1 MIKQRLIGFL
11 VIIALTIIFWPIVFV
26 APMQEDD
33 VVLRVFEMPP
43 KPDITASPRKAPE
56 TNRLNVEQLPQIP
69 LPEVPTEQPIDIAV
83 ASSEVSLIAAKIE
96 PLQQS
101 SALER
106 AIFDEQGLPISWELQ
121 IATFSTESRAQ
132 SIAEQLQNKG
142 HKAYVSPV
150 TIDAKGL
157 YRVRIGPNIQKSRL
171 LDIQRD
177 IDAYYGVKSEIIK
190 FGV

>member
-83 ASSEVSLIAAKIE
+83 ASSEVSLIAAEIE

-106 AIFDEQGLPISWELQ
+106 ATFDEQGLPISWELQ

-150 TIDAKGL
+150 TIDSKGL

>member
-26 APMQEDD
+26 APIQEDD
-33 VVLRVFEMPP
+33 LVFPEFEMPP
-43 KPDITASPRKAPE
+43 NPDITGSPREAPE
-56 TNRLNVEQLPQIP
+56 MNRLKVEQLPQIP

-83 ASSEVSLIAAKIE
+83 ANSERSLIAADIE

-106 AIFDEQGLPISWELQ
+106 AAFDEQGLPISWELQ

-132 SIAEQLQNKG
+132 MIAEQLQNKG

-150 TIDAKGL
+150 TIDKKGL

>member
-26 APMQEDD
+26 APIQEDD
-33 VVLRVFEMPP
+33 LVFPEFEMPP
-43 KPDITASPRKAPE
+43 KPDITGSPREAPE
-56 TNRLNVEQLPQIP
+56 MNRLKVEQLPQIP

-83 ASSEVSLIAAKIE
+83 ANSERSLIAADIE

-101 SALER
+101 AALER
-106 AIFDEQGLPISWELQ
+106 AAFDEQGLPISWELQ

-132 SIAEQLQNKG
+132 MIAEQLQNKG

-150 TIDAKGL
+150 TIDKKGL

>member
-26 APMQEDD
+26 APAQEDD
-33 VVLRVFEMPP
+33 FALPVFEMPP
-43 KPDITASPRKAPE
+43 KPDLKASPRKIPE
-56 TNRLNVEQLPQIP
+56 TNRLKVEQLPQIP
-69 LPEVPTEQPIDIAV
+69 LSDVPTEQPIDVAV
-83 ASSEVSLIAAKIE
+83 ASSEIPLIAADIE

-106 AIFDEQGLPISWELQ
+106 AVFDEQGLPISWELQ

-132 SIAEQLQNKG
+132 TIAEQLQNKG

>member
-56 TNRLNVEQLPQIP
+56 TNRLKVEQLPQIP
-69 LPEVPTEQPIDIAV
+69 LPEVPTKQPIDIAV
-83 ASSEVSLIAAKIE
+83 ASSEMSLIAADFE
-96 PLQQS
+96 PLQQA

-106 AIFDEQGLPISWELQ
+106 AAFDEQGLPISWELQ
-121 IATFSTESRAQ
+121 IATFSTKSRAQ
-132 SIAEQLQNKG
+132 AIAEQLQNKG

-150 TIDAKGL
+150 TIDEKGL

>member
-33 VVLRVFEMPP
+33 FALPVFEMPP
-43 KPDITASPRKAPE
+43 KPDITASPRKVPE
-56 TNRLNVEQLPQIP
+56 TNRLKAEQLPQIP
-69 LPEVPTEQPIDIAV
+69 LSEVPTEQPVDVAV
-83 ASSEVSLIAAKIE
+83 ASSEISLIAADIA
-96 PLQQS
+96 PLQQTA
-101 SALER
+101 ALQR
-106 AIFDEQGLPISWELQ
+106 AAFDEQGLPVSWELQ

-132 SIAEQLQNKG
+132 LVAEQLQNKG

-150 TIDAKGL
+150 TIDEKGL

>member
-26 APMQEDD
+26 APIQEDD
-33 VVLRVFEMPP
+33 LVFPEFEMPP
-43 KPDITASPRKAPE
+43 KPDITGSPREAPE
-56 TNRLNVEQLPQIP
+56 MNRLKVEQLPQIP

-83 ASSEVSLIAAKIE
+83 ASSERSLIAADIE

-106 AIFDEQGLPISWELQ
+106 AAFDEQGLPISWELQ

-132 SIAEQLQNKG
+132 MIAEQLQNKG

-150 TIDAKGL
+150 TIDKKGL

-171 LDIQRD
+171 LGIQRD

>member
-26 APMQEDD
+26 APIQEDD
-33 VVLRVFEMPP
+33 LVFAKFEMPP
-43 KPDITASPRKAPE
+43 KPDITGSPREAPE
-56 TNRLNVEQLPQIP
+56 MNRLKVEQLPQIP

-83 ASSEVSLIAAKIE
+83 ASSERSLIAADIE

-106 AIFDEQGLPISWELQ
+106 AAFDEQGLPISWELQ

-132 SIAEQLQNKG
+132 LIAEQLQNKG

-150 TIDAKGL
+150 TIDKKGL

>member
-26 APMQEDD
+26 APIQEDD
-33 VVLRVFEMPP
+33 LVFPEFEMPP
-43 KPDITASPRKAPE
+43 KPDITGSPREAPE
-56 TNRLNVEQLPQIP
+56 MNRLKVEQLPQIP

-83 ASSEVSLIAAKIE
+83 ASSERYLIAADIE

-106 AIFDEQGLPISWELQ
+106 AAFDEQGLPISWELQ

-132 SIAEQLQNKG
+132 MIAEQLQNKG

-150 TIDAKGL
+150 TIDKKGL

>member
-26 APMQEDD
+26 APIQEDD
-33 VVLRVFEMPP
+33 LVFPEFEMPP
-43 KPDITASPRKAPE
+43 KPDITGSPREAPE
-56 TNRLNVEQLPQIP
+56 MNRLKVEQLPQIP

-83 ASSEVSLIAAKIE
+83 ANSERSLIAADIE

-101 SALER
+101 AALER
-106 AIFDEQGLPISWELQ
+106 AVFDEQGLPISWELQ

-132 SIAEQLQNKG
+132 MIAEQLQNKG

-150 TIDAKGL
+150 TIDKKGL

>member
-1 MIKQRLIGFL
+1 L
-11 VIIALTIIFWPIVFV
+11 
-26 APMQEDD
+26 
-33 VVLRVFEMPP
+33 
-43 KPDITASPRKAPE
+43 PRKAPE
-56 TNRLNVEQLPQIP
+56 TNRLKVEQLPQIP
-69 LPEVPTEQPIDIAV
+69 LSEVPKEQPIDVAV
-83 ASSEVSLIAAKIE
+83 ASSEISLIAADIE

-106 AIFDEQGLPISWELQ
+106 AAFDEQGLPISWELQ

-132 SIAEQLQNKG
+132 AITEQLQNKG

-150 TIDAKGL
+150 TIGEKGL

>member
-26 APMQEDD
+26 APIQEDD
-33 VVLRVFEMPP
+33 LVFPEFEMPP
-43 KPDITASPRKAPE
+43 KPDITGSPREAPE
-56 TNRLNVEQLPQIP
+56 MNRLKVEQLPQIP

-83 ASSEVSLIAAKIE
+83 ASSERSLIAADIE

-101 SALER
+101 SAHER
-106 AIFDEQGLPISWELQ
+106 AAFDEQGLPISWELQ

-132 SIAEQLQNKG
+132 MIAEQLQNKG

>member
-26 APMQEDD
+26 APVQEDD
-33 VVLRVFEMPP
+33 LVFPEFEMPP
-43 KPDITASPRKAPE
+43 KPDITGSPREAPVM
-56 TNRLNVEQLPQIP
+56 NRLKVEQLPQIP

-83 ASSEVSLIAAKIE
+83 ASSERSLIAADIE

-106 AIFDEQGLPISWELQ
+106 ATFDEQGLPISWELQ

-132 SIAEQLQNKG
+132 MIAEQLQNKG

-150 TIDAKGL
+150 TIDKKGL